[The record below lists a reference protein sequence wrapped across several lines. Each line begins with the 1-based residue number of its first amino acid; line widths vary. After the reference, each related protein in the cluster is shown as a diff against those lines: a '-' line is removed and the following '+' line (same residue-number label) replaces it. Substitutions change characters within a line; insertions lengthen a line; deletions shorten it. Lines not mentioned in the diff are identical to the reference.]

1 MILLLQ
7 NRWNSNSE
15 TKKGK
20 KEANLPLHLCLHS
33 SSGNGSSS
41 GVCCCLL
48 LLLVMV
54 SARCSGGQVWQYMPS
69 LSWSL
74 MKCSKFSASGWFD
87 IVAVVVA
94 SCQLTLIMLQLPL
107 LRFNVCI
114 RIEIYWQKMCLVI
127 VLRVFGISLLWAPIK
142 WNQVFPNFMQY

>member
-15 TKKGK
+15 IQKK
-20 KEANLPLHLCLHS
+20 ANLPLHLCLHS

-48 LLLVMV
+48 LLMMV
-54 SARCSGGQVWQYMPS
+54 SARCSGAQVWQYMPS

-94 SCQLTLIMLQLPL
+94 SCQLTLIMLPL
-107 LRFNVCI
+107 LRSAVCT
-114 RIEIYWQKMCLVI
+114 RIKIYWQKMCLVI
-127 VLRVFGISLLWAPIK
+127 VLRVFGISLLYAPIK
-142 WNQVFPNFMQY
+142 CNQVFPNFMQY

>member
-7 NRWNSNSE
+7 NRWNSNSKIQ
-15 TKKGK
+15 KK
-20 KEANLPLHLCLHS
+20 ANLPLHLCLHF

-48 LLLVMV
+48 VVMV
-54 SARCSGGQVWQYMPS
+54 SARCSVGQVWQYMPS

-74 MKCSKFSASGWFD
+74 MKCSKFSAWGWFD
-87 IVAVVVA
+87 IVAVVVVA

-107 LRFNVCI
+107 LRFAVCI

-142 WNQVFPNFMQY
+142 CNQVFPNFLQY

>member
-15 TKKGK
+15 IQKKSK
-20 KEANLPLHLCLHS
+20 FTFASLFTFLKRKREQLR
-33 SSGNGSSS
+33 
-41 GVCCCLL
+41 CLL
-48 LLLVMV
+48 LLLLEVV

-74 MKCSKFSASGWFD
+74 MKCSKFSAWGWFD
-87 IVAVVVA
+87 IVVVVVA
-94 SCQLTLIMLQLPL
+94 SCQLTLIMPQLPLLPLL
-107 LRFNVCI
+107 LRFNVYI

-127 VLRVFGISLLWAPIK
+127 VLRVFGISLLYAPIK
-142 WNQVFPNFMQY
+142 CNQVFPNFMQY